1 MPGVTMTS
9 KSEGH
14 VSFLAKSREQH
25 LGTTQAPSPLPE
37 IKKDSISL
45 NQVIDLDPD
54 LIDEWELVD
63 RPVEEFG
70 DLSELMNSIAHHG
83 QSIPILVRQAS
94 AGRFELIY
102 GRRRLKICKDLGIQ
116 VKAFVRDL
124 NDQDAYQ
131 QMVIE
136 NEHRQDISSWAKA
149 LSYKKVLD
157 RGIFPSQASLAIH
170 LGIDRSALTNILV
183 YTRIPEPV
191 SQAIG
196 TFSKVGIHTARAL
209 LSLSEDKNNYEPL
222 IALAPK
228 IASGEMG
235 AKKLVRAV
243 AKARNPYTRNTGSA
257 VFNETGSKIF
267 SLRRT
272 PKRAVQI
279 LFPSDVVS
287 RFSEDELKQRL
298 ASALM

>member
-1 MPGVTMTS
+1 MSAKP
-9 KSEGH
+9 EGH
-14 VSFLAKSREQH
+14 VSFLAKKTEQH
-25 LGTTQAPSPLPE
+25 LDITQTPSPPLE
-37 IKKDSISL
+37 IQNEPVSL
-45 NQVIDLDPD
+45 NRFVELHPEHIDA
-54 LIDEWELVD
+54 WELVD
-63 RPVEEFG
+63 RPEEEFG

-83 QSIPILVRQAS
+83 QSIPILVRRAP

-102 GRRRLKICKDLGIQ
+102 GRRRWKICKDLGIQ

-149 LSYKKVLD
+149 LSYKKALD
-157 RGIFPSQASLAIH
+157 RGIFPSQASLAVH

-183 YTRIPEPV
+183 YTRIPEAIYL
-191 SQAIG
+191 AIG
-196 TFSKVGIHTARAL
+196 TFTKVGIHTARAL
-209 LSLSEDKNNYEPL
+209 LTLSEDKDNHEPL

-243 AKARNPYTRNTGSA
+243 GKARNQYARNIGSS
-257 VFNETGSKIF
+257 VFSETGSKIF

-272 PKRAVQI
+272 PKGAVQI